1 MLNNN
6 DILASLKKKNKYEFS
21 NQKFIK
27 DIYK

>member
-6 DILASLKKKNKYEFS
+6 DILASLKKINKYEFS

-27 DIYK
+27 DIH